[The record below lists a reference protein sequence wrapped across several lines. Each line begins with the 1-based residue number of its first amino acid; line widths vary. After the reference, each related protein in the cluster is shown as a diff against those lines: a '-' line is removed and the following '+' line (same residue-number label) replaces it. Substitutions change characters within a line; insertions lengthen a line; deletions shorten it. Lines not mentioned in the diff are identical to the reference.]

1 MRSIRSAAIAALACA
16 SLALGGCATTGA
28 DELPPEASQ
37 YGDLELY
44 LTSLNNGLKFNVPGI
59 RH

>member
-1 MRSIRSAAIAALACA
+1 MKNLLKAQEWSHNVR
-16 SLALGGCATTGA
+16 A

-44 LTSLNNGLKFNVPGI
+44 LTSLNNGLKLNVPGI